1 MPPSLPQVL
10 AHARRGLR
18 EGGRLV
24 VVCLS
29 RGKDGE
35 QTTRPHLSDGPN
47 PVLIRDDRATGGMM
61 QRLYEWAHEAF
72 PRTVDCRP
80 IDPEPLLK
88 TAGFEVVHVAERSAY
103 GLPVQVVT
111 ANNTPP
117 SLVFNTIALDDPPFF
132 PTE

>member
-1 MPPSLPQVL
+1 
-10 AHARRGLR
+10 
-18 EGGRLV
+18 
-24 VVCLS
+24 
-29 RGKDGE
+29 
-35 QTTRPHLSDGPN
+35 
-47 PVLIRDDRATGGMM
+47 M